1 MNFVVNGTILLVLIL
16 KLKRKYLVCGSVNV
30 DMDPELS
37 QKLKFLNGNFFT
49 MYLVCHPLAASVL

>member
-30 DMDPELS
+30 VIRIIRKWHAYFSLM
-37 QKLKFLNGNFFT
+37 
-49 MYLVCHPLAASVL
+49 